1 MQQYLQFTGM
11 NMAQFR
17 EQARPDALSRIQSSL
32 VLEALAKAEGLV
44 ASDEDVEEELKK
56 MADSY
61 KMELDKVKEL
71 VDESQRENM
80 KKDLAIQKA
89 VDLIYDNVREVEKKE
104 EDKKEEPEKEE

>member
-1 MQQYLQFTGM
+1 
-11 NMAQFR
+11 
-17 EQARPDALSRIQSSL
+17 
-32 VLEALAKAEGLV
+32 
-44 ASDEDVEEELKK
+44 

-71 VDESQRENM
+71 VDESQCENM